1 MLSVHR
7 FTICEIGDFALTA
20 AAIAKEVG
28 IITNPLSAVK
38 HLDDLPRDMPIEQVA
53 KYNPDKEPGDELSS
67 IVVSGPEMMT
77 MTESQWAQLLTLS
90 IHLPLRNVHLHISE
104 PTVRRDCFC
113 SYESPTE
120 ITNCSYFPG
129 R

>member
-38 HLDDLPRDMPIEQVA
+38 HLDDLPRDTPIEQVA

-90 IHLPLRNVHLHISE
+90 IHLPPQKCSLTHI
-104 PTVRRDCFC
+104 
-113 SYESPTE
+113 
-120 ITNCSYFPG
+120 
-129 R
+129 